1 LGLVGLGHCDAGPAH
16 PVPCAEERKAAHSA
30 AQARR
35 KTGRPERPV
44 GHQAEGKLFFF
55 FLLLF
60 FFFLL
65 FFICLFSKVSQIKFS
80 KPNKIK

>member
-1 LGLVGLGHCDAGPAH
+1 MTDHRAPPVSEQGEKARGWLGWLLGSAAGPLRRWAG
-16 PVPCAEERKAAHSA
+16 PRGRREMD
-30 AQARR
+30 QAVR
-35 KTGRPERPV
+35 TGRRPQQKV
-44 GHQAEGKLFFF
+44 I
-55 FLLLF
+55 F